1 MLITALMEANVA
13 FVEKIIA
20 FMIWSGTVARTNK
33 TKLVSLDDECWR
45 IIQTESKPRMQSV
58 YIRNAIRH
66 YYRWRQADTT
76 TLVEIEQQEIIK
88 DVLDQ
93 RDEAIMKIRGLEK
106 RLEQHIEKER
116 SGLKKWWH
124 FFFIG
129 FR

>member
-1 MLITALMEANVA
+1 
-13 FVEKIIA
+13 
-20 FMIWSGTVARTNK
+20 MIVVVYSMSRTNK

-45 IIQTESKPRMQSV
+45 ILQTESKPRMQSV
-58 YIRNAIRH
+58 YVRNAIRH

-93 RDEAIMKIRGLEK
+93 RDEAIMKIKGLEK
-106 RLEQHIEKER
+106 RLEQHIEKEKPR
-116 SGLKKWWH
+116 LKKWWH

>member
-1 MLITALMEANVA
+1 M
-13 FVEKIIA
+13 
-20 FMIWSGTVARTNK
+20 ARTNK

-93 RDEAIMKIRGLEK
+93 RDEAIMKIKGLEK
-106 RLEQHIEKER
+106 RLEQHIEMEKPR
-116 SGLKKWWH
+116 LKKWWH

>member
-93 RDEAIMKIRGLEK
+93 RD
-106 RLEQHIEKER
+106 
-116 SGLKKWWH
+116 
-124 FFFIG
+124 
-129 FR
+129 

>member
-1 MLITALMEANVA
+1 MMNVGGSY
-13 FVEKIIA
+13 K
-20 FMIWSGTVARTNK
+20 
-33 TKLVSLDDECWR
+33 
-45 IIQTESKPRMQSV
+45 TESKPRMQSV

-93 RDEAIMKIRGLEK
+93 RDEAIMKIKGLEK
-106 RLEQHIEKER
+106 RLEQHIETEKPR
-116 SGLKKWWH
+116 LKKWWH

>member
-1 MLITALMEANVA
+1 MSR
-13 FVEKIIA
+13 K
-20 FMIWSGTVARTNK
+20 NK

-45 IIQTESKPRMQSV
+45 IIQVESKPRMQSV

-66 YYRWRQADTT
+66 YYRWRQSP
-76 TLVEIEQQEIIK
+76 EIATYLEVEQQEIIK

-93 RDEAIMKIRGLEK
+93 RDEALMKIKGLEK
-106 RLEQHIEKER
+106 RLEQHIEKEKSHSPGPAHQER
-116 SGLKKWWH
+116 KWWH